1 MLGFSKIPFKRN
13 FRRHGYAESI
23 SATSGE
29 LMAHLNAESSES
41 LYILS
46 DDEYE
51 YEHKS
56 DDSFLCTTASNS
68 SFGEFLEISTTR
80 NTFEEA
86 LQVIPEVDGEAR
98 LIRIVSWVAKGY
110 RVRELDFDNSVRWL
124 NDRNVSSGLDGDR
137 GPGRAKL
144 EQRMKLKGDMKRK
157 RERRF
162 EKKSRV
168 GAGLKK
174 KKIKP
179 WKVIETLR
187 NRCFDEP
194 VTPPPPGSPAEGQ
207 RGVKRS
213 CVSEET
219 KVKKG
224 TNSFAFVDD

>member
-1 MLGFSKIPFKRN
+1 
-13 FRRHGYAESI
+13 
-23 SATSGE
+23 
-29 LMAHLNAESSES
+29 MAHLNAESSES

-68 SFGEFLEISTTR
+68 NFGEFLEISTIR

-98 LIRIVSWVAKGY
+98 LVRIVSWVAKGY
-110 RVRELDFDNSVRWL
+110 RVRELDFDNSVQWL

-137 GPGRAKL
+137 EPGRAKL
-144 EQRMKLKGDMKRK
+144 EQWMKLKGDMKRK

-174 KKIKP
+174 KIKP

-194 VTPPPPGSPAEGQ
+194 VAPPPPGSPAEGQ
-207 RGVKRS
+207 REVKRS

-224 TNSFAFVDD
+224 NKFFRARRRLTNVFRRVDRPIESEIAAERFIIE